1 MVNKLKGF
9 LLFVEKDSII
19 ALSRGIV
26 MFYQKEVLPN
36 GVRILTQTVSHV
48 RSVAIGIWVDVGS
61 RDEDDSKAGISHY
74 IEHMLFKGTKN
85 RTAKQIAE
93 ELDAVGGQ
101 LNAFTTKEYTC
112 YYAKVLD
119 EHFDLAVD
127 ILTDMLFNSNIDEQ
141 DVEREKNV
149 ILEEI
154 KMYEDAPDEL
164 VHDMFAKTIW
174 SGHPLGRPIIGT
186 SETVS
191 SLNFESLRSFM
202 KDNYIP
208 NRMVVSIAGNIS
220 HEKVVEKLSPLFNQ
234 LSGEKFKRELQKPTH
249 TSQVNCRGKETEQV
263 HMVIGAPGLR
273 LDADDLYI
281 AQVINTILGGGLSSR
296 LFQEIREQRGL
307 VYTVYSYHSSYID
320 TGIFGVYAGLSK
332 QNVNQ
337 AMELIFKEIK
347 DITKNGVTNEE
358 LQRAKDQLKG
368 NLFLS
373 LESVNTHMSRLGKS
387 ELYLGKVF
395 SPEEIVERLN
405 RVTVDDTVRV
415 SQNLFKPE
423 NFSMAAIGPWQDC
436 GDLKSV
442 LEVLKD

>member
-1 MVNKLKGF
+1 
-9 LLFVEKDSII
+9 
-19 ALSRGIV
+19 

-36 GVRILTQTVSHV
+36 GVRILTQQVSHV
-48 RSVAIGIWVDVGS
+48 RSVALGIWVDVGS
-61 RDEDDSKAGISHY
+61 RDEGDDTAGISHY
-74 IEHMLFKGTKN
+74 IEHMLFKGTEK

-119 EHFDLAVD
+119 EHFGLAVD
-127 ILTDMLFNSNIDEQ
+127 ILTDMLFNSKIAEM

-186 SETVS
+186 AETVS
-191 SLNFESLRSFM
+191 SFTYKDLRSFM
-202 KDNYIP
+202 NQYYTP
-208 NRMVVSIAGNIS
+208 NRLIISVAGNIS
-220 HEKVVEKLSPLFNQ
+220 HQQVVEKLGPIFGQSTGN
-234 LSGEKFKRELQKPTH
+234 ELDKVLQRPSH
-249 TSQVNCRGKETEQV
+249 SAEVICRSKETEQV
-263 HMVIGAPGLR
+263 HMVIGTPGFS
-273 LDADDLYI
+273 LDDQDVYI

-307 VYTVYSYHSSYID
+307 VYSVYSYHSSYHD

-332 QNVNQ
+332 QNVGQ
-337 AMELIFKEIK
+337 AMELIFKELK
-347 DITKNGVTNEE
+347 DIKKNGVSKEE

-368 NLFLS
+368 NLLLS

-387 ELYLGKVF
+387 ELYLKKVY
-395 SPEEIVERLN
+395 SPEEIVEKLN
-405 RVTVDDTVRV
+405 RVTVDDTRRV
-415 SQNLFKPE
+415 AQIIFNPD

-436 GDLKSV
+436 GELKTG
-442 LEVLKD
+442 LDTLKD

>member
-1 MVNKLKGF
+1 
-9 LLFVEKDSII
+9 
-19 ALSRGIV
+19 

-36 GVRILTQTVSHV
+36 GVRILTQQVSHV
-48 RSVAIGIWVDVGS
+48 RSVALGIWVDVGS
-61 RDEDDSKAGISHY
+61 RDESDATAGISHY
-74 IEHMLFKGTKN
+74 IEHMMFKGTEN
-85 RTAKQIAE
+85 RSAKRIAE

-127 ILTDMLFNSNIDEQ
+127 VLTDMLFNSKIAEQ

-186 SETVS
+186 TETVS
-191 SLNFESLRSFM
+191 SFNNLDLREYM
-202 KDNYIP
+202 KQHYTP
-208 NRMVVSIAGNIS
+208 NRLVISVAGNIT
-220 HEKVVEKLSPLFNQ
+220 HQQVVEKLTPLLAK
-234 LSGEKFKRELQKPTH
+234 LSGEQVTRQMEHPNPAAE
-249 TSQVNCRGKETEQV
+249 VNCRSKETEQV
-263 HMVIGAPGLR
+263 HMVIGAPGLS
-273 LDADDLYI
+273 LGHDDVYI
-281 AQVINTILGGGLSSR
+281 AQVVNTILGGGLSSR

-307 VYTVYSYHSSYID
+307 VYTVYSYHSSYYD

-337 AMELIFKEIK
+337 AMELIFKEINDLK
-347 DITKNGVTNEE
+347 RNGVSKEE

-368 NLFLS
+368 NLLLS
-373 LESVNTHMSRLGKS
+373 MESVNTHMSRLGKS
-387 ELYLGKVF
+387 ELYLGKVY

-405 RVTVDDTVRV
+405 RVTVEDTVRV
-415 SQNLFKPE
+415 ATQLFQPDK
-423 NFSMAAIGPWQDC
+423 FSMAAIGPWTDC
-436 GDLKSV
+436 GDLKRV
-442 LEVLKD
+442 LETLKD

>member
-1 MVNKLKGF
+1 
-9 LLFVEKDSII
+9 
-19 ALSRGIV
+19 
-26 MFYQKEVLPN
+26 MFYQKELLPN
-36 GVRILTQTVSHV
+36 GVRILTQQVSHV
-48 RSVAIGIWVDVGS
+48 RSVALGIWVDVGS
-61 RDEDDSKAGISHY
+61 RDESDATAGISHY
-74 IEHMLFKGTKN
+74 IEHMLFKGTKH

-119 EHFDLAVD
+119 EHFDLAVN
-127 ILTDMLFNSNIDEQ
+127 ILTDMLFNSNVSEQ

-186 SETVS
+186 ADTVS
-191 SLNFESLRSFM
+191 SFNYQDLRSYM
-202 KDNYIP
+202 KDYYTP
-208 NRMVVSIAGNIS
+208 NRIVISVAGNIT
-220 HEKVVEKLSPLFNQ
+220 HRQVVEKLSPLFGGLN
-234 LSGEKFKRELQKPTH
+234 GDGVKRQLQKPSPTVEV
-249 TSQVNCRGKETEQV
+249 SCRSKETEQV
-263 HMVIGAPGLR
+263 HMVIGAPGLS
-273 LDADDLYI
+273 LDNDLVYI

-307 VYTVYSYHSSYID
+307 VYTVYSYHSSYYD

-337 AMELIFKEIK
+337 AMELIFKEIR
-347 DITKNGVTNEE
+347 DIKKNGVSKEE

-368 NLFLS
+368 NLLLS

-387 ELYLGKVF
+387 ELYLGKVY
-395 SPEEIVERLN
+395 SPEEIVAKLN
-405 RVTVDDTVRV
+405 RVTVEDTVRV
-415 SQNLFKPE
+415 ASELFQPDK
-423 NFSMAAIGPWQDC
+423 FSMAAIGPWQDC
-436 GDLKSV
+436 GELKTA
-442 LEVLKD
+442 LDTLRD